1 MRWPASAVMHLASGL
16 VQQSCASGGVAA
28 AAVVFACA
36 GAFGLGVGLLP
47 RPCASALRFRR
58 GERRVRSFCLRPA
71 IAATRAV
78 ACSAARV
85 GCERLTVESLRELRG
100 SRFCS
105 LRTSGSRRA
114 TGRRLALRQYLP
126 WAVPTPVLTGLCAA

>member
-1 MRWPASAVMHLASGL
+1 MHLASGL

-71 IAATRAV
+71 IAATSAV

-85 GCERLTVESLRELRG
+85 GCERLTVESLWELHG

-105 LRTSGSRRA
+105 LRLAVGVRQAVARHCANTCR
-114 TGRRLALRQYLP
+114 GRP
-126 WAVPTPVLTGLCAA
+126 PTPVLTGLCAA